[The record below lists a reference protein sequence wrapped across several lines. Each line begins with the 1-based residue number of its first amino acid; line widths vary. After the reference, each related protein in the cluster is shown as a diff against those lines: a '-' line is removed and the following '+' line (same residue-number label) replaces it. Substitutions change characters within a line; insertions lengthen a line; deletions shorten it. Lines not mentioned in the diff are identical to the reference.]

1 MAYLYNLGYTSYE
14 DSSFL
19 QFEHDEDLTKEQ
31 LLHCLAKA
39 LARQYY
45 HHEADCIKAGGWVRK
60 QMLGRCWG
68 SPVFMACMEEQ
79 GFRRV
84 KYHREATVWG
94 WNTIPCQGEEGDK
107 WLSEWQEDDETL
119 HQAIREELYN
129 LER

>member
-14 DSSFL
+14 DSFFI

-45 HHEADCIKAGGWVRK
+45 YDEADRPKKECRL
-60 QMLGRCWG
+60 MLSIYWG
-68 SPVFMACMEEQ
+68 NPVFMASMEEQ
-79 GFRRV
+79 GFRLV
-84 KYHREATVWG
+84 QYHRQVSVWG
-94 WNTIPCQGEEGDK
+94 WNCIPCITEEDK
-107 WLSEWQEDDETL
+107 SQQRWDEDDETL